1 MLYSQ
6 SSLFQ
11 DRSLK
16 TLNRSELAMKY
27 FPDLKPMSAWKKL
40 KGWLEDTPRLR
51 PLARITRRTYTPA
64 EVHLIYEELGQP

>member
-6 SSLFQ
+6 SSFFRDQ
-11 DRSLK
+11 SPK
-16 TLNRSELAMKY
+16 TFKRSELAMLY
-27 FPDLKPMSAWKKL
+27 FPNLKPMSAWEKFKE
-40 KGWLEDTPRLR
+40 WLEDTPRLR